1 MKYLKELLIVLF
13 ITGIFTLVYV
23 YQLTLAN
30 TLYIAFVTLV
40 IYYFIN
46 KIIVAEEEK
55 MYIKKHLEIADTVIS
70 DTDKF
75 VIIIVKQNRVIWAN
89 DRAYEVFPEFLS
101 NRNIAE
107 IGLDQLTIDNTFK
120 HNNNIYSI
128 DVLENL
134 YIIENKTKETRRI
147 NNLEENRPNIGMFQI
162 DNYSYIRSNLKDE
175 HFIKVEKDLREKL
188 IDLFE
193 KYDVFYQEVRQDR
206 YQLIIP
212 TSIVEKFKNN
222 KFSELNEIVKSFNE
236 EGIVITYSMGLA
248 INFESIKQVGKKANE
263 ALELA
268 ITRGG
273 AQVVL
278 FDDDKTKYF
287 GGTSSMIKGNIKM
300 KSRVMVNTLVNIA
313 NKRDMIYVV
322 SHRNPDSDAIASMLL
337 LTKLLLEK
345 TRADVTVIVDENIS
359 TDLEVEIQKQ
369 AEVRYQKNFVI
380 DRTKRNLLVVLDTQ
394 SPKILSHPQL
404 LEQIDDV
411 IIFDHH
417 QTPADYIKHSIFS
430 WIEPGATSTVELIGE
445 MLISSQVSIT
455 GNTDLANLAI
465 LGFLTD
471 TNNMKYRV
479 DSNAIEILG
488 FLVAAGG
495 SISIAREKTYT
506 DIENYKLKH
515 KLLMDVFVVNQFS
528 ILELPKEYNDIFL
541 SQICNEMQ
549 EIKGIICSVVTS
561 PMENGDFRV
570 KIRSNGKIN
579 SKILIEEFGGGG
591 HARQG
596 AGILS
601 REKKDLLIQKIHNF
615 ELKEE

>member
-120 HNNNIYSI
+120 HNNNIYSV

-322 SHRNPDSDAIASMLL
+322 SHRHPDSDAIASMLL

>member
-1 MKYLKELLIVLF
+1 MKYLKELLIFLF
-13 ITGIFTLVYV
+13 ISGIFALAYI
-23 YQLTLAN
+23 YQLTLVN
-30 TLYIAFVTLV
+30 TLYIAFVTLM

-55 MYIKKHLEIADTVIS
+55 TYIKKHLEIADTIIS

-107 IGLDQLTIDNTFK
+107 IGLDQLTIENTFK
-120 HNNNIYSI
+120 HNNNVYSV

-162 DNYSYIRSNLKDE
+162 DNYAYIRSNLKDE

-193 KYDVFYQEVRQDR
+193 KYDIFYQVVRQDR

-212 TSIVEKFKNN
+212 TSVVENFVSD
-222 KFSELNEIVKSFNE
+222 KFSDLNEIVKSFSE
-236 EGIVITYSMGLA
+236 EGVVITYSMGLA
-248 INFESIKQVGKKANE
+248 VNFESIKQVGKKANE

-273 AQVVL
+273 AQVV
-278 FDDDKTKYF
+278 FFNADKTKYF

-300 KSRVMVNTLVNIA
+300 KSRVMVNTLVNVA
-313 NKRDMIYVV
+313 NKREMIYVV

-337 LTKLLLEK
+337 LNKLLNEK
-345 TRADVTVIVDENIS
+345 TKASVTIIVDENIS
-359 TDLEVEIQKQ
+359 EDLEAELQKQ
-369 AEVRYQKNFVI
+369 TDVKYQKNFVI

-404 LEQIDDV
+404 LEQIEDV

-430 WIEPGATSTVELIGE
+430 WIEPGATSTVEMIGE
-445 MLISSQVSIT
+445 MLISSHVSIS
-455 GNTDLANLAI
+455 GNKDLANLAI

-471 TNNMKYRV
+471 TNNMQYRV

-488 FLVAAGG
+488 FFVAAGG
-495 SISIAREKTYT
+495 SIALAREKTYSSV
-506 DIENYKLKH
+506 DNYRLKH
-515 KLLMDVFVVNQFS
+515 ELLMGVEIHNQFS
-528 ILELPKEYNDIFL
+528 MLFLDQEYNDIFL
-541 SQICNEMQ
+541 SKICNELQ
-549 EIKGIICSVVTS
+549 EIKGIMCSIVTS
-561 PMENGDFRV
+561 PMENGNFRV

-601 REKKDLLIQKIHNF
+601 REKKDLLIQKIYDF

>member
-55 MYIKKHLEIADTVIS
+55 TYIKKHLEIADTVIS

-120 HNNNIYSI
+120 HNNNIYSV

-162 DNYSYIRSNLKDE
+162 DNYSYVRSNLKDD

-193 KYDVFYQEVRQDR
+193 KYDIFYQEVRQDR

-359 TDLEVEIQKQ
+359 TDLEAEIQNQ

-404 LEQIDDV
+404 LEQVDDV

-471 TNNMKYRV
+471 TNNMQYRV

-506 DIENYKLKH
+506 DLENYKLKH
-515 KLLMDVFVVNQFS
+515 KLLLDVSVVNQFS
-528 ILELPKEYNDIFL
+528 ILELPEEYNDIFL

-549 EIKGIICSVVTS
+549 EIKGVICSVVTS
-561 PMENGDFRV
+561 LMENGDFRV

-601 REKKDLLIQKIHNF
+601 REKKDLLIQKVHNF

>member
-55 MYIKKHLEIADTVIS
+55 MYIKKHLETADTVIS

-120 HNNNIYSI
+120 HNNNIYSV

-322 SHRNPDSDAIASMLL
+322 SHRHPDSDAIASMLL

>member
-55 MYIKKHLEIADTVIS
+55 TYIKKHLEIADTVIS

-120 HNNNIYSI
+120 HNNNIYSV

>member
-1 MKYLKELLIVLF
+1 MKYLKELMIIAF
-13 ITGIFTLVYV
+13 ITGIFAIAYV

-30 TLYIAFVTLV
+30 VLYIVFVTLV

-46 KIIVAEEEK
+46 KILVDEEEK
-55 MYIKKHLEIADTVIS
+55 TYIKKHLEIADTVIS
-70 DTDKF
+70 DTNKF
-75 VIIIVKQNRVIWAN
+75 IIIIVKENRVIWAN
-89 DRAYEVFPEFLS
+89 DRAYEVFPEFLTS
-101 NRNIAE
+101 RNIAE

-120 HNNNIYSI
+120 HNNNIYSVDAI
-128 DVLENL
+128 ENL
-134 YIIENKTKETRRI
+134 YIIENKTKETSRI
-147 NNLEENRPNIGMFQI
+147 NNLEENRPNFGMFQI
-162 DNYSYIRSNLKDE
+162 DNYAYIRSNLKDD
-175 HFIKVEKDLREKL
+175 HFIKIEKDLRGKL

-193 KYDVFYQEVRQDR
+193 QHDIFYQVVRQDR

-212 TSIVEKFKNN
+212 TSVVEKFRND
-222 KFSELNEIVKSFNE
+222 KFSELNEIVKTFNE

-300 KSRVMVNTLVNIA
+300 KSRVMVNTLVNVA
-313 NKRDMIYVV
+313 NKRDIIYIM
-322 SHRNPDSDAIASMLL
+322 SHKNPDSDAIASMLL
-337 LTKLLLEK
+337 LTRLLGEK
-345 TRADVTVIVDENIS
+345 TKAGIILLVDENIS
-359 TDLEVEIQKQ
+359 EDLEVEIQKQ
-369 AEVRYQKNFVI
+369 EDVKYQKNFVI
-380 DRTKRNLLVVLDTQ
+380 DRTKKNLLVVLDTQ
-394 SPKILSHPQL
+394 SPKIISHPQL
-404 LEQIDDV
+404 LEQIEDV

-430 WIEPGATSTVELIGE
+430 WIEPGATSTVEMIGE
-445 MLISSQVSIT
+445 MLITSNVNIS
-455 GNTDLANLAI
+455 GNPELANLAI

-471 TNNMKYRV
+471 TNNMQYRV

-495 SISIAREKTYT
+495 SISMAREKTYT

-515 KLLMDVFVVNQFS
+515 RLLMDVTTFS
-528 ILELPKEYNDIFL
+528 HFSFLELTEEYNDIFL

-549 EIKGIICSVVTS
+549 EIKGIMCSVVTS
-561 PMENGDFRV
+561 PMENGNFRV

-596 AGILS
+596 AGVLS
-601 REKKDLLIQKIHNF
+601 RENKDLLIQKLKTY